1 MKPATPLT
9 LEQLRDFAPWYALG
23 LLDGDERAAFERGR
37 QHPEYAAT
45 LERDLASHGAAA
57 EAIATAQPVAP
68 PSALKARMMERISAE
83 KRASV
88 IGPEAERV
96 HEPVV
101 VATETP
107 RKLITDDVRD
117 VAMARHAGTATVA
130 PQNVAPQDVAPEDVA
145 PEDVAPE
152 DVAPRKAEA
161 VRQSP
166 TSRATRVVTPPM
178 PSAVIERSAR
188 RTARTAWWTAG
199 VLGAALAA
207 SIVVAVDLRQQ
218 TGELRDLSTRNT
230 ARSTRAEA
238 LLAEREAT
246 LNTLLEGRG
255 NVVLVNLNP
264 AKPSGPGMQVF
275 WNVREGKAVVNAY
288 GLMPVASNRA
298 YMLWMIR
305 DGKPVPLKLFTP
317 GDDGRAIVASVELPT
332 TTSGITLLAVTE
344 ESSAGAVA
352 PTMTPFLVG
361 EVPTRSAAQ

>member
-1 MKPATPLT
+1 MNAVTPLT
-9 LEQLRDFAPWYALG
+9 LEQLRDLAPLYALG

-68 PSALKARMMERISAE
+68 PSALKARMTERISAE

-88 IGPEAERV
+88 VGPEAERV
-96 HEPVV
+96 REPMVA
-101 VATETP
+101 ATETP
-107 RKLITDDVRD
+107 RELISDNVRD
-117 VAMARHAGTATVA
+117 VAMARPAGTATEAPHDVA
-130 PQNVAPQDVAPEDVA
+130 PHDAAPQDVAL
-145 PEDVAPE
+145 
-152 DVAPRKAEA
+152 RKAEA

-178 PSAVIERSAR
+178 PSSVIELSAR

-207 SIVVAVDLRQQ
+207 SIVIAVDLRQQ
-218 TGELRDLSTRNT
+218 AGDLRDLSTRNS

-238 LLAEREAT
+238 LLAERDAT

-264 AKPSGPGMQVF
+264 AKPAGPGMQVF